1 MVKESIM
8 KYAAMLLLLLAG
20 CATKPEP
27 DDAKLMLDS
36 QVQPMSR
43 NAVIL
48 AIKEC
53 ETSGLRA
60 VMITSKRK
68 VNGFSTDIVID
79 ITCMPKY

>member
-1 MVKESIM
+1 M
-8 KYAAMLLLLLAG
+8 KYASILLLALAG
-20 CATKPEP
+20 CASKQDPEN
-27 DDAKLMLDS
+27 AKLVLDPE
-36 QVQPMSR
+36 VQPMSR